1 MESPK
6 EWASF
11 RRGFTGSAPMG
22 RTTAGVGPRRAWPV
36 MDSWRSRPR
45 PLRLLEAP
53 TREPAAGWRP
63 MGGSCACGVHS
74 RSGCGISTRSQER
87 SCRRCPPRRTFPAG
101 SGRTLGSASPA
112 GVYAA
117 RPPSFLTRHTPE
129 AEDRVRSA
137 PVRGIG
143 DPGGRTGPQ
152 PRVPPRSRTLRHQ
165 QVGLRVWVRIRGP
178 PSRLSS
184 ATERNFE
191 LAHGVSAADS
201 LSEMQGR
208 VPRTRFALKP
218 NRKDAIH
225 TPLLFSL
232 DFNTALL
239 H

>member
-53 TREPAAGWRP
+53 TPEPAAGWRP
-63 MGGSCACGVHS
+63 MGGSCACCVHS

-129 AEDRVRSA
+129 AEDKS
-137 PVRGIG
+137 P
-143 DPGGRTGPQ
+143 
-152 PRVPPRSRTLRHQ
+152 
-165 QVGLRVWVRIRGP
+165 
-178 PSRLSS
+178 
-184 ATERNFE
+184 E
-191 LAHGVSAADS
+191 
-201 LSEMQGR
+201 
-208 VPRTRFALKP
+208 RTRP
-218 NRKDAIH
+218 R
-225 TPLLFSL
+225 
-232 DFNTALL
+232 
-239 H
+239 